1 MAFPKKRY
9 NPNINPVRIG
19 NEYMKYGMDRVNDL
33 LEESD
38 PRSKY
43 IPRTIML
50 EDLDQATFDFV
61 NGEDLKF
68 VIDGTKV
75 PCFYMDN
82 DRWGEYSKTWK
93 FTDQDKNVPTP
104 YILVRRSEK
113 QKGTRL
119 GGKNNVPQLRK
130 FRYYNLP
137 INDNGQ
143 VIYLIF
149 KTPEP
154 TNIDLIYE
162 ITLITKFRVDV
173 NYFDETFFK
182 KFASIQSFVFPKG
195 TPMALLFD
203 SVTESNPIENI
214 DGDKFFTSKFTIKLQ
229 GFIQDENDFEITK
242 TTRKPNF
249 GFFIDN

>member
-1 MAFPKKRY
+1 MSFPKKRY
-9 NPNINPVRIG
+9 NPNINPPRIG
-19 NEYMKYGMDRVNDL
+19 TEYMMYGQARIDDL
-33 LEESD
+33 LSESD
-38 PRSKY
+38 AKSKY
-43 IPRTIML
+43 LPRTIAF
-50 EDLDQATFDFV
+50 EDLDQAAFDFV

-68 VIDGTKV
+68 IIDGKKV

-104 YILVRRSEK
+104 YIVVRRSEK

-119 GGKNNVPQLRK
+119 VGKTNVAQLKR
-130 FRYYNLP
+130 FMYFNVP
-137 INDNGQ
+137 INDNGEL
-143 VIYLIF
+143 IYLVF

-162 ITLITKFRVDV
+162 ITLVTKFRVDV

-182 KFASIQSFVFPKG
+182 KFASIQTYVFPKG

-229 GFIQDENDFEITK
+229 GFIQDENDFEISK
-242 TTRKPNF
+242 TSRKPNF
-249 GFFIDN
+249 GYFVSY